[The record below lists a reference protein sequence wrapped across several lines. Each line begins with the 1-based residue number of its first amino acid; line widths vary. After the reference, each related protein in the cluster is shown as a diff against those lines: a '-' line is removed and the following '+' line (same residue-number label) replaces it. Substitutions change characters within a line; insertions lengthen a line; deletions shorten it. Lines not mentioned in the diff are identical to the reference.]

1 MGYQEQHGEEWTSR
15 PFRRVSTQSEPE
27 DCFHSTEMDS
37 EEEEMALLECQRGCK
52 EYYMN
57 CKRASLEIA
66 ESGVLLDEHI
76 QEYENEMDGFRE
88 SDKDKAYDD
97 DDDDNDDN
105 DDNTKMTPMSISEEL
120 REGFRLVFWVAL
132 PMLARQLGSI
142 VSRRILGRIFGRN
155 VV

>member
-1 MGYQEQHGEEWTSR
+1 MGYQGHYEEEWTSR

-27 DCFHSTEMDS
+27 DCCYSTEMDS
-37 EEEEMALLECQRGCK
+37 EEEQMELLECQRGCK

-66 ESGVLLDEHI
+66 ENGNLFAENI
-76 QEYENEMDGFRE
+76 QEYGSEMDE
-88 SDKDKAYDD
+88 LCELDNDKADGD
-97 DDDDNDDN
+97 T
-105 DDNTKMTPMSISEEL
+105 NTKMASMSISEEL
-120 REGFRLVFWVAL
+120 SEGFRLVFWVAL

-142 VSRRILGRIFGRN
+142 ISRQILGRIFGRN